1 MTRARFA
8 RLCSGRFHYAWI
20 VLAVVFVSMLAGVS
34 VRAAPG
40 VMIGPLRRAFGWD
53 VSTISAA
60 ISVNIV
66 LMGLIGPFM
75 AGLMQS
81 FGLKR
86 TMIGALLVLMLG
98 TGLSIFMTT
107 PWELFLTWGV
117 LIGIGAGAG
126 AVGFAGTVANR
137 WFVERN
143 GFASGLLFAANAA
156 GQLIFLPLLAWM
168 AERFGW
174 QGVSIGTTLA
184 IAAVIPVVIWL
195 LPESPAEVGLRAYGA
210 SDTTPERASVA
221 PGGNMFSVAI
231 AALVRASKSMD
242 FWLLCLTFGI
252 CGLSTNGLIN
262 THLIAYCLDEGIPEM
277 KGASILAGIGLFSLF
292 GSMASGWLCDRYS
305 PRVLLFWYY
314 SLRGLSLMLIPFS
327 PFDGASLAVFA
338 VFYGLDWV
346 ATGPATFSLTNEVF
360 GRRDAPVIV
369 SWIFLA
375 HQIGGSI
382 AAFGAGA
389 VRSAS
394 GSYLLA
400 FLASGVACMAAS
412 MLVLRITPRAKLA
425 VAAAQ

>member
-1 MTRARFA
+1 MTPTWLARM
-8 RLCSGRFHYAWI
+8 CNGRFHYAWV

-60 ISVNIV
+60 ISINIM

-81 FGLKR
+81 LGLKR
-86 TMIGALLVLMLG
+86 TMLLALLVLMTG
-98 TGLSIFMTT
+98 TGMSLFMTS
-107 PWELFLTWGV
+107 PWQLFLTWGV
-117 LIGIGAGAG
+117 MVGIGAGAG
-126 AVGFAGTVANR
+126 AVGFAGAVANR
-137 WFVERN
+137 WFLKRT
-143 GFASGLLFAANAA
+143 GFAAGLLFAANAA

-168 AERFGW
+168 ANRYGW
-174 QGVSIGTTLA
+174 QGVAISTTAA
-184 IAAVIPVVIWL
+184 IACVIPLLFFL
-195 LPESPAEVGLRAYGA
+195 LPESPEQIGLAPYGGSTIVPVG
-210 SDTTPERASVA
+210 DHHA
-221 PGGNMFSVAI
+221 PGRNMFSVATG
-231 AALVRASKSMD
+231 ALARASRSTD
-242 FWLLCLTFGI
+242 FWLLCVTFGI

-262 THLIAYCLDEGIPEM
+262 THLIAYCLDEGIPEIR
-277 KGASILAGIGLFSLF
+277 GASILAGIGLFSLF

-314 SLRGLSLMLIPFS
+314 SLRGLSLVLIPFS
-327 PFDGASLAVFA
+327 PFDGASLSVFA

-400 FLASGVACMAAS
+400 FLASGVACLAAS
-412 MLVLRITPRAKLA
+412 MLVLRIAPRGKIVV
-425 VAAAQ
+425 VAE

>member
-1 MTRARFA
+1 MTPTWLA
-8 RLCSGRFHYAWI
+8 RLCAGRLHYAWV
-20 VLAVVFVSMLAGVS
+20 VLGLVFVSMLAGVS

-53 VSTISAA
+53 VGTISAA
-60 ISVNIV
+60 ISVNIM
-66 LMGLIGPFM
+66 LMGLVGPFM

-81 FGLKR
+81 LGLKR
-86 TMIGALLVLMLG
+86 TMLMALLVLMSG
-98 TGLSIFMTT
+98 TGLSMFMTA
-107 PWELFLTWGV
+107 PWQLFLTWGV
-117 LIGIGAGAG
+117 MVGIGAGAG
-126 AVGFAGTVANR
+126 AVGFAGAVANR
-137 WFVERN
+137 WFQKRT

-168 AERFGW
+168 ANRYGW
-174 QGVSIGTTLA
+174 QGVAIGTTVA
-184 IAAVIPVVIWL
+184 IACVIPL
-195 LPESPAEVGLRAYGA
+195 LLFFLPESPAHIGLAPYGG
-210 SDTTPERASVA
+210 TTIVRLGDDHS
-221 PGGNMFSVAI
+221 PGSNMFSVATR
-231 AALVRASKSMD
+231 ALVRASRSAD

-262 THLIAYCLDEGIPEM
+262 THLISYCLDEGIPEIQ
-277 KGASILAGIGLFSLF
+277 GASILAGIGLFSLF

-314 SLRGLSLMLIPFS
+314 SLRGLSLVLIPFS
-327 PFDGASLAVFA
+327 PFDGASLSVFA

-346 ATGPATFSLTNEVF
+346 ATGPATFALTNEVF

-375 HQIGGSI
+375 HQVGGSI

-400 FLASGVACMAAS
+400 FLASGVACLAAS
-412 MLVLRITPRAKLA
+412 MLVLRITPRSKMV
-425 VAAAQ
+425 VAAE

>member
-1 MTRARFA
+1 MTPAWLV
-8 RLCSGRFHYAWI
+8 RLSAGRFHYAWV
-20 VLAVVFVSMLAGVS
+20 VLALVFVSMLAGVS

-53 VSTISAA
+53 VSTISGA
-60 ISVNIV
+60 ISVNIM

-75 AGLMQS
+75 AGLMQTL
-81 FGLKR
+81 GQKR
-86 TMIGALLVLMLG
+86 TMILALLVLMSG
-98 TGLSIFMTT
+98 TGLSMFMTQ
-107 PWELFLTWGV
+107 PWQLFLTWGV
-117 LIGIGAGAG
+117 MVGIGAGAG
-126 AVGFAGTVANR
+126 AVGFAGAVANR
-137 WFVERN
+137 WFLKRT
-143 GFASGLLFAANAA
+143 GFAAGLLFAANAA

-168 AERFGW
+168 ANRYGW
-174 QGVSIGTTLA
+174 QGVAIGTTAA
-184 IAAVIPVVIWL
+184 IACVIPL
-195 LPESPAEVGLRAYGA
+195 LLVFMPESPASIGIAPYGGSA
-210 SDTTPERASVA
+210 VVPVA
-221 PGGNMFSVAI
+221 ETLSPGSNMFSVAVR
-231 AALVRASKSMD
+231 ALMRASKSMD

-262 THLIAYCLDEGIPEM
+262 THLISYCLDQGIPEIQ
-277 KGASILAGIGLFSLF
+277 GASILAAVGLFSLF

-314 SLRGLSLMLIPFS
+314 SLRGLSLVLIPFS
-327 PFDGASLAVFA
+327 PFDGASLSVFA

-375 HQIGGSI
+375 HQVGGSI

-400 FLASGVACMAAS
+400 FLASGVACLAAS
-412 MLVLRITPRAKLA
+412 MLVLRITPRGKL
-425 VAAAQ
+425 VMAAE

>member
-1 MTRARFA
+1 MVAAWLA
-8 RLCSGRFHYAWI
+8 RLCSSRFHYAWV
-20 VLAVVFVSMLAGVS
+20 VLGVVFISMLAGVS

-40 VMIGPLRRAFGWD
+40 VMIGPLKRAFGWD
-53 VSTISAA
+53 VGMISAA
-60 ISVNIV
+60 ISVNIM

-81 FGLKR
+81 LGLKR
-86 TMIGALLVLMLG
+86 TMILALLVLMSG
-98 TGLSIFMTT
+98 TGLSVFMTS
-107 PWELFLTWGV
+107 PWQLFLTWGV
-117 LIGIGAGAG
+117 MVGIGAGAG
-126 AVGFAGTVANR
+126 AVGFAGAVANR
-137 WFVERN
+137 WFQKRT

-168 AERFGW
+168 AERYGW
-174 QGVSIGTTLA
+174 RGIAIGTTAA
-184 IAAVIPVVIWL
+184 IALVIPMVMLL
-195 LPESPAEVGLRAYGA
+195 LPESPAAIGLPAYGGHA
-210 SDTTPERASVA
+210 VVPAADEHA
-221 PGGNMFSVAI
+221 PGGNMFSVATG
-231 AALVRASKSMD
+231 ALVRASRSMD

-262 THLIAYCLDEGIPEM
+262 THMIAYCLDEGIPEIQ
-277 KGASILAGIGLFSLF
+277 GASILALVGLFSLF

-314 SLRGLSLMLIPFS
+314 SLRGLSLVVIPFT
-327 PFDGASLAVFA
+327 PFDGVSLGVFA

-346 ATGPATFSLTNEVF
+346 ATGPATFALTNEVF

-375 HQIGGSI
+375 HQVGGSI

-389 VRSAS
+389 VRGAS

-400 FLASGVACMAAS
+400 FLASGVACLAAS
-412 MLVLRITPRAKLA
+412 LLVLRITPRGKMA
-425 VAAAQ
+425 VAAAE

>member
-1 MTRARFA
+1 MPPAWLA
-8 RLCSGRFHYAWI
+8 RLCAGRLHYAWV
-20 VLAVVFVSMLAGVS
+20 VLGLVFVSMLAGVS

-60 ISVNIV
+60 ISVNIM

-81 FGLKR
+81 LGLKR
-86 TMIGALLVLMLG
+86 TMILALLVLMSG
-98 TGLSIFMTT
+98 TGLSMFMTS
-107 PWELFLTWGV
+107 PWQLFLTWGV
-117 LIGIGAGAG
+117 MVGIGSGAG
-126 AVGFAGTVANR
+126 AVGFAGAVANR
-137 WFVERN
+137 WFLRRT
-143 GFASGLLFAANAA
+143 GFAAGLLFAANAA

-168 AERFGW
+168 ANRYGW
-174 QGVSIGTTLA
+174 QGVAIGTTAA
-184 IAAVIPVVIWL
+184 IACVIPLLFFL
-195 LPESPAEVGLRAYGA
+195 LPESPAQLGLAPYGGTTIVPV
-210 SDTTPERASVA
+210 SDNHS
-221 PGGNMFSVAI
+221 PGSNMFSVATS
-231 AALVRASKSMD
+231 ALIRASRSMD
-242 FWLLCLTFGI
+242 FWLLCVTFGI

-262 THLIAYCLDEGIPEM
+262 THLIAYCLDEGIPEIQ
-277 KGASILAGIGLFSLF
+277 GASILAGIGLFSLF

-327 PFDGASLAVFA
+327 PFDGTSLSVFA

-375 HQIGGSI
+375 HQVGGSI

-389 VRSAS
+389 VRGAS

-400 FLASGVACMAAS
+400 FLASGVACLAAS
-412 MLVLRITPRAKLA
+412 MLVLRITPRGKLV
-425 VAAAQ
+425 VAAE

>member
-1 MTRARFA
+1 MTRSRLA
-8 RLCSGRFHYAWI
+8 RLCSGRFHYAWV
-20 VLAVVFVSMLAGVS
+20 VLAIVFVSMLAGVS

-53 VSTISAA
+53 IGTISGA

-81 FGLKR
+81 FGVKR
-86 TMIGALLVLMLG
+86 TMICALLVLMSG
-98 TGLSIFMTT
+98 TGLSYFMTT

-117 LIGIGAGAG
+117 MIGIGAGAG

-143 GFASGLLFAANAA
+143 GLASGLLFAANAA
-156 GQLIFLPLLAWM
+156 GQLLFLPLLAWL
-168 AERFGW
+168 AERYGW
-174 QGVSIGTTLA
+174 QGVSIGTTVA
-184 IAAVIPVVIWL
+184 IALVIPFVIWL
-195 LPESPAEVGLRAYGA
+195 LPESPAEIGVTAYGA
-210 SDTTPERASVA
+210 RDNTPERDHRA
-221 PGGNMFSVAI
+221 PGGNIFSVAI
-231 AALVRASKSMD
+231 VALVRASKSMD

-277 KGASILAGIGLFSLF
+277 RGATILAGIGLFSLF

-305 PRVLLFWYY
+305 PRVLLFWFY
-314 SLRGLSLMLIPFS
+314 SLRGLSLVLIPFS
-327 PFDGASLAVFA
+327 PFDGASLSVFA

-346 ATGPATFSLTNEVF
+346 ATGPATFALTNEVF

-389 VRSAS
+389 VRSTS

-400 FLASGVACMAAS
+400 FLASGVACLAAS

-425 VAAAQ
+425 VAAE